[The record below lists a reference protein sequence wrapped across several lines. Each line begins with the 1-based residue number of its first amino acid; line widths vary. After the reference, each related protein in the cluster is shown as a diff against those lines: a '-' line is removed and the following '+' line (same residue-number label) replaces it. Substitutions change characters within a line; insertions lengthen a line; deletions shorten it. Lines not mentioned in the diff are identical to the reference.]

1 MQHNTLPKHD
11 QKLPFTRYDFGWVLL
26 CIGMAIGAG
35 TVLMPVQIGL
45 KGIWVFITAAIIAYP
60 ATWVVQDIYL
70 KTLSESD
77 SCNDYTDIISHYL
90 GKNWGIFLGVIYFL
104 MIIHGI
110 FIYSLSVVFDSASYL
125 KTFGLTDADLSQS
138 LLYKVAIFAVLQ
150 YALVVSYANGAG
162 ALLRTFSSDR
172 KKAISKINDL
182 DADEFLDHVAR
193 NHPAPQ
199 APRYIYKLEQALD
212 AM

>member
-1 MQHNTLPKHD
+1 MQHNTLPKHN

-138 LLYKVAIFAVLQ
+138 LLYKVAIFAVLVAIRFCDDPALEFRQ
-150 YALVVSYANGAG
+150 YNRLPASLRLLPRRPAYYSFLLLFCGIYSGA
-162 ALLRTFSSDR
+162 
-172 KKAISKINDL
+172 KP
-182 DADEFLDHVAR
+182 DEYCL
-193 NHPAPQ
+193 PQ
-199 APRYIYKLEQALD
+199 TGSG
-212 AM
+212 

>member
-1 MQHNTLPKHD
+1 MMKPTAFFINTA
-11 QKLPFTRYDFGWVLL
+11 R
-26 CIGMAIGAG
+26 AG
-35 TVLMPVQIGL
+35 LV
-45 KGIWVFITAAIIAYP
+45 
-60 ATWVVQDIYL
+60 D
-70 KTLSESD
+70 ED
-77 SCNDYTDIISHYL
+77 
-90 GKNWGIFLGVIYFL
+90 
-104 MIIHGI
+104 
-110 FIYSLSVVFDSASYL
+110 
-125 KTFGLTDADLSQS
+125 
-138 LLYKVAIFAVLQ
+138 
-150 YALVVSYANGAG
+150 ALVDALAEHRIGGAG

>member
-1 MQHNTLPKHD
+1 
-11 QKLPFTRYDFGWVLL
+11 
-26 CIGMAIGAG
+26 MAIGAG

-110 FIYSLSVVFDSASYL
+110 FIYSLRGFR
-125 KTFGLTDADLSQS
+125 QR
-138 LLYKVAIFAVLQ
+138 
-150 YALVVSYANGAG
+150 LVPEN
-162 ALLRTFSSDR
+162 LRFNRCRSFT
-172 KKAISKINDL
+172 ISTL
-182 DADEFLDHVAR
+182 
-193 NHPAPQ
+193 
-199 APRYIYKLEQALD
+199 
-212 AM
+212 

>member
-1 MQHNTLPKHD
+1 MGYRTSGAKADTFYNRRIDPK
-11 QKLPFTRYDFGWVLL
+11 
-26 CIGMAIGAG
+26 
-35 TVLMPVQIGL
+35 
-45 KGIWVFITAAIIAYP
+45 
-60 ATWVVQDIYL
+60 
-70 KTLSESD
+70 
-77 SCNDYTDIISHYL
+77 
-90 GKNWGIFLGVIYFL
+90 
-104 MIIHGI
+104 
-110 FIYSLSVVFDSASYL
+110 
-125 KTFGLTDADLSQS
+125 
-138 LLYKVAIFAVLQ
+138 VLQ

-182 DADEFLDHVAR
+182 DADEFLEHVAR